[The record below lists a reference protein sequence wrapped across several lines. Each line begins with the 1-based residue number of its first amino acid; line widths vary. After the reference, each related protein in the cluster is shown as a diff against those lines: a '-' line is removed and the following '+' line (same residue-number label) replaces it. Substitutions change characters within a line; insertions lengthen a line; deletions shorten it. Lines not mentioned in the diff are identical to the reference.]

1 MPNPKP
7 LRFLQI
13 SDVHVDSNLTSSRLA
28 LPKDKRR
35 TRITEI
41 NALVQQA
48 MELATER
55 EADAVLIPGDLWDDE
70 TVSQESVHSL
80 VESFASIDPIP
91 VFIAPGNHDFCSP
104 LSKYSR
110 EMQVALGMQPWSD
123 NVFIFE
129 KPDFASVSHP
139 WREDVVVVGRA
150 FLENVRTSQR
160 LLGTR
165 IARPTAAISL
175 LLFHGSL
182 EGHNREGVAKITAPF
197 SSEELLA
204 QEFSYTALGH
214 YHSFSQIVD
223 ANGKIRA
230 AYAGSTGARM
240 LGEEG
245 PRHVLI
251 GSVDSNGLVGEFE
264 KVELDPRRICALN
277 IDVTGASGAEIVS
290 RIEENASLQQ
300 CRPVDMVAVTLSG
313 RIHKGANVR
322 SAEQVFQDRYFH
334 FKLFDR
340 TLPDYDLDNY
350 DRRTVEG
357 RFIEEMKKEID
368 SAENDERRQ
377 HLERA
382 LYYGLD
388 GFRGEIKP
396 AYED

>member
-1 MPNPKP
+1 MPTEKP

-13 SDVHVDSNLTSSRLA
+13 SDVHVDSKLTASQLA

-41 NALVQQA
+41 NTLVQKA
-48 MELATER
+48 MELAIER
-55 EADAVLIPGDLWDDE
+55 EAEAVLIPGDLWDNE
-70 TVSQESVHSL
+70 TVSQESVHRL
-80 VESFASIDPIP
+80 VESFASVDPIP

-110 EMQVALGMQPWSD
+110 EMQVALGMKPWSD
-123 NVFIFE
+123 NVIIFE
-129 KPDFASVSHP
+129 KSDFAHVYHP
-139 WREDVVVVGRA
+139 SREDVVVVGRA

-182 EGHNREGVAKITAPF
+182 EGYNREGVAKITAPF

-214 YHSFSQIVD
+214 YHSFNQIVD
-223 ANGKIRA
+223 AHGKIRA

-240 LGEEG
+240 LGDEG
-245 PRHVLI
+245 SRHVLI
-251 GSVDSNGLVGEFE
+251 GSVDSHGLVGEFE
-264 KVELDPRRICALN
+264 KVELDPRRICTLN
-277 IDVTGASGAEIVS
+277 IDVTGASSAQIVS
-290 RIEENASLQQ
+290 RIEEHALRQQ
-300 CRPVDMVAVTLSG
+300 CRPVDMVAVTLCG
-313 RIHKGANVR
+313 RVHKGADTS
-322 SAEQVFQDRYFH
+322 SAEQVFQDRFFH

-357 RFIEEMKKEID
+357 RFIEEMKKEME
-368 SAENDERRQ
+368 SVVDEGRRQ
-377 HLERA
+377 LIRHA

-388 GFRGEIKP
+388 AFRGEIRP
-396 AYED
+396 TYED

>member
-1 MPNPKP
+1 M
-7 LRFLQI
+7 
-13 SDVHVDSNLTSSRLA
+13 
-28 LPKDKRR
+28 
-35 TRITEI
+35 E
-41 NALVQQA
+41 NAK
-48 MELATER
+48 ER
-55 EADAVLIPGDLWDDE
+55 AVEAVLIPGDLWDDE
-70 TVSQESVHSL
+70 TVSQESVHKL

-129 KPDFASVSHP
+129 KPDFACVFHP

-150 FLENVRTSQR
+150 FLENVKTSQR

-165 IARPTAAISL
+165 IARPSRAISL

-182 EGHNREGVAKITAPF
+182 EGYNREGATKVTAPF

-204 QEFSYTALGH
+204 QDFSYTALGH

-223 ANGKIRA
+223 ANGKTRA

-240 LGEEG
+240 LSDDG
-245 PRHVLI
+245 PRYVLI

-264 KVELDPRRICALN
+264 KIELDPRRICALN
-277 IDVTGASGAEIVS
+277 IDVSGASSAEIVA
-290 RIEENASLQQ
+290 RIEENALLQQ
-300 CRPVDMVAVTLSG
+300 WRPVDMVAVTLSG
-313 RIHKGANVR
+313 RVHKGANVQ
-322 SAEQVFQDRYFH
+322 SAEQAFQDRYFH

-357 RFIEEMKKEID
+357 RFKEEMKKEID
-368 SAENDERRQ
+368 SAESDERRQ
-377 HLERA
+377 LLERA

-388 GFRGEIKP
+388 GFRGVIKP
-396 AYED
+396 TYED